1 MRREAAIATA
11 LAIALALPVCAWAND
26 YEDYDEWTYEE
37 PAYASWVTPEEFWEQ
52 GVIYADD
59 GTWYT
64 YYNDEDWPDG
74 FDGYL
79 DEQGVWRDWDGY
91 VAVAA
96 EWWQYGEIVDT
107 PLGPGRVYDICPSGA
122 IDVWTC
128 WE

>member
-1 MRREAAIATA
+1 MKRTTLVIMA
-11 LAIALALPVCAWAND
+11 LAIALAMPTTAWAD
-26 YEDYDEWTYEE
+26 GAWT
-37 PAYASWVTPEEFWEQ
+37 TPEEFQEL
-52 GVIYADD
+52 GVLYDDD

-64 YYNDEDWPDG
+64 YYNDEDAPDG

-79 DEQGVWRDWDGY
+79 DDDGVWRDWDGY

-96 EWWQYGEIVDT
+96 EWWQYGELVDT
-107 PLGPGRVYDICPSGA
+107 PMGMGRCYDYCPSGA